1 MEVSGVTAVTSFLW
15 NIFTNILSN
24 RLDEAV
30 FGDGREGLPSR
41 EDESGPFPEQHA
53 ASTSS
58 RRFRT
63 FDARYDIERFVLI
76 VQEPIVHLL
85 VEESPSTHYN
95 LPAYVLESQ
104 RTGEWFVFSRGRI
117 ALQGTGGGRN
127 NMDSVVEILR
137 SKETQIVGWVVASRD
152 LDALEGGFVTW
163 PTVKSDII
171 PLLSYHSD
179 RHEWSEIKRR
189 FKAYFGEEPPNN
201 SLKRTDQSLRD

>member
-1 MEVSGVTAVTSFLW
+1 MEVSGVTAVTNFLW
-15 NIFTNILSN
+15 NLFTNILSN
-24 RLDEAV
+24 RVDEAF
-30 FGDGREGLPSR
+30 FGQEREASPVR
-41 EDESGPFPEQHA
+41 DDESDPRSEQRP
-53 ASTSS
+53 ASISP
-58 RRFRT
+58 RRFRA
-63 FDARYDIERFVLI
+63 FDARYDVERFVLF

-104 RTGEWFVFSRGRI
+104 RTGEWFVFSRGRL
-117 ALQGTGGGRN
+117 ALQGSGGGSN

-137 SKETQIVGWVVASRD
+137 SKQTQIVGWVVASHD
-152 LDALEGGFVTW
+152 LDTLEGGSVTW
-163 PTVKSDII
+163 PMVKPNLI

-189 FKAYFGEEPPNN
+189 FKAYFGEEPSNG